1 MLICI
6 SLLLGMQ
13 SIEGNAKIFSA
24 VFCKFKNRHGGK
36 DNKILKI
43 DFCFL
48 KKKSSK
54 VSS

>member
-1 MLICI
+1 
-6 SLLLGMQ
+6 MQ

>member
-1 MLICI
+1 
-6 SLLLGMQ
+6 MQ

-48 KKKSSK
+48 KKNHQRFLHDDL
-54 VSS
+54 

>member
-1 MLICI
+1 
-6 SLLLGMQ
+6 MQ

-24 VFCKFKNRHGGK
+24 VFCKFINRHWGK

-43 DFCFL
+43 ELCFL

-54 VSS
+54 VTS